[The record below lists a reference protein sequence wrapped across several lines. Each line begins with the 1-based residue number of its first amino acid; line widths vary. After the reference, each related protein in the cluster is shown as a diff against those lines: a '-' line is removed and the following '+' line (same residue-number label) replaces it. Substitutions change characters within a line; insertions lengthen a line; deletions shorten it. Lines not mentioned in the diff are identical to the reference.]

1 MKDVNNIYKLQKIIR
16 SQDNFPKFQVSYMFC
31 KVELYVAVTL
41 PFPKGDRCT
50 HEVALVLTYFNA

>member
-41 PFPKGDRCT
+41 PFPKGDLCT
-50 HEVALVLTYFNA
+50 HQVWLHLC